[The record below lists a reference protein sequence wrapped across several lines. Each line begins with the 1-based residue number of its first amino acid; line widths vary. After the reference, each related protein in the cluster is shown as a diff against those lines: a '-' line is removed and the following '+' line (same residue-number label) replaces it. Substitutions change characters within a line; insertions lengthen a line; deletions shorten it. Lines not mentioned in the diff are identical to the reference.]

1 MTVSIVHASQPEL
14 TLDCLESLECDHS
27 RRSSVEVVVLDNA
40 SGDDLATLVRERFGN
55 IRVIEQAFRAGFSV
69 NQNSVILA
77 TTSRYVFVLN
87 PDTQVPSGTIDGL
100 VDYLDTHPKAAVAGP
115 LIRGFDGRK
124 QLSALRLMTIPVQLV
139 WALTLGQLGAVA
151 SRGTSPGPVG
161 AVGGCAM
168 LVSRDALERIG
179 LFDEAYFAAGVA
191 RHMPASLRPASAD
204 LWDSRI
210 YRLHA
215 RDAFRGIRD
224 PSLRELAEE
233 WNRLQETSRSTVR
246 R

>member
-1 MTVSIVHASQPEL
+1 MYCEEADLAQRL
-14 TLDCLESLECDHS
+14 RRLGLEHHYVPT
-27 RRSSVEVVVLDNA
+27 VEVLHQGLQSTAHVPEHRVNEFWRSLDLYLARYHSPVEARVLRW
-40 SGDDLATLVRERFGN
+40 LT
-55 IRVIEQAFRAGFSV
+55 
-69 NQNSVILA
+69 
-77 TTSRYVFVLN
+77 
-87 PDTQVPSGTIDGL
+87 GL
-100 VDYLDTHPKAAVAGP
+100 GYALGVAG
-115 LIRGFDGRK
+115 
-124 QLSALRLMTIPVQLV
+124 
-139 WALTLGQLGAVA
+139 
-151 SRGTSPGPVG
+151 
-161 AVGGCAM
+161 
-168 LVSRDALERIG
+168 
-179 LFDEAYFAAGVA
+179 AGVA